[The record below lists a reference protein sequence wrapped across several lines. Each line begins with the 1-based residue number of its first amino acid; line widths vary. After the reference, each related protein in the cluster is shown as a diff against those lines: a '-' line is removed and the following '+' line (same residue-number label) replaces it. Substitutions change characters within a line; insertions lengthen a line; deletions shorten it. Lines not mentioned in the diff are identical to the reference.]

1 MRLRNLDDNWDW
13 TFGQSQLNYVKEQKS
28 ILLDVQMRLKEW
40 FQDCFFALEKG
51 IPWSLRLGFHNQKD
65 YLDKDIKNVVLGT
78 PGVLNLSNFE
88 SLTNGRRNRATMS
101 IYTQFLGDGES
112 FVFETEI

>member
-1 MRLRNLDDNWDW
+1 MRIRNLDDNWDW
-13 TFGQSQLNYVKEQKS
+13 TFGQSQLNYVKEQNS

-40 FQDCFFALEKG
+40 FQDCFFALNKG
-51 IPWSLRLGFHNQKD
+51 IPWSLRLGLHGQKD

-88 SLTNGRRNRATMS
+88 SLVRDRHYRASMT
-101 IYTQFLGDGES
+101 IYTQFSGNGDS
-112 FVFETEI
+112 FTFDIEI